1 MATKDFRTMVVDGAR
16 RFSHDVSAA
25 NARETA
31 AAAAMSIAF
40 LCFFIFFSTVRALK
54 S

>member
-31 AAAAMSIAF
+31 AMSIAF